1 MEYRNPVFA
10 TEDESRIDCEINHPE
25 YGWIPFTC
33 DPTDTAPIFDT
44 EALFN
49 QMVPNAAAY
58 VPPPPPS
65 VEEIAAYNREIR
77 DALLKESDW
86 SQLPDVSDEITSAW
100 VTYRQALRDI
110 TNHANWPNLS
120 DSDWPTK
127 PA

>member
-10 TEDESRIDCEINHPE
+10 TEDKSRIDCEINHPE
-25 YGWIPFTC
+25 HGWIPFTC
-33 DPTDTAPIFDT
+33 DPADTAPIFDT

-58 VPPPPPS
+58 VAPTPPS

-77 DALLKESDW
+77 DALLRESDW

-110 TNHANWPNLS
+110 TTHANWPNLS